1 MIELSQIILYLL
13 LALMGFI
20 ALVVLF
26 WQFNI
31 IKGKGMKNPDGSV
44 DDWNDQKIFYG
55 IALAD
60 ILLSVPATIIGIM
73 LVFFNPRWGHYVLT
87 LVSFW
92 FVWANTM
99 TTATSLRFEKPKI
112 SLAWFIAFPLGALVG
127 LAYIIW
133 TIFHFD
139 VIFLL

>member
-1 MIELSQIILYLL
+1 
-13 LALMGFI
+13 
-20 ALVVLF
+20 
-26 WQFNI
+26 
-31 IKGKGMKNPDGSV
+31 MKNPDGSV

-60 ILLSVPATIIGIM
+60 ILLSVPATIIGIT
-73 LVFFNPRWGHYVLT
+73 LVFFSPRWGHYVLT